1 MYVILTSKPG
11 QFHTEPGTGLVP
23 VERYDY
29 LFCGRLKARFA
40 IAELPADYAGLRILV
55 TEEGEG
61 AGPVPAVNRVPVKF
75 LERFDSL
82 ERARRELE
90 HLTKLGSLDTAL
102 LRKD

>member
-11 QFHTEPGTGLVP
+11 QFRTDPGAGLAP
-23 VERYDY
+23 VEHYDY
-29 LFCGRLKARFA
+29 LFCGRLKARFS
-40 IAELPADYAGLRILV
+40 IAELPADFSGLRILV
-55 TEEGEG
+55 TEEGDG

-90 HLTKLGSLDTAL
+90 HMTKMGALDTAL
-102 LRKD
+102 VRRD

>member
-11 QFHTEPGTGLVP
+11 QFRTEAGAGLAP
-23 VERYDY
+23 VEHYDY

-40 IAELPADYAGLRILV
+40 IAELPADFAGLRILV
-55 TEEGEG
+55 TEEGDG

-82 ERARRELE
+82 AQARRELE
-90 HLTKLGSLDTAL
+90 HLTRLGSLDTAL
-102 LRKD
+102 VRKD